1 VHAQME
7 MLMSFCE
14 CVMGCECNRSRTNSR
29 MGARGRRPF
38 CFAQGAMYQ
47 IIASLCLNSSVE
59 SAKLTMLT
67 ARSLIMML
75 SNLTAALTLFGVT
88 SRQVCVICVLRKTQ
102 VAALFRLLILMDFF
116 IIKKPH
122 VCISHAGN

>member
-1 VHAQME
+1 MHAQME

-47 IIASLCLNSSVE
+47 IIASLCLKSQ
-59 SAKLTMLT
+59 
-67 ARSLIMML
+67 LICGECKTHDAHRAL
-75 SNLTAALTLFGVT
+75 SYNDVVKFDCGSHTFWSDVAP
-88 SRQVCVICVLRKTQ
+88 SVCVICVLRKTQ
-102 VAALFRLLILMDFF
+102 VAALFRLANINGLF
-116 IIKKPH
+116 H
-122 VCISHAGN
+122 Y